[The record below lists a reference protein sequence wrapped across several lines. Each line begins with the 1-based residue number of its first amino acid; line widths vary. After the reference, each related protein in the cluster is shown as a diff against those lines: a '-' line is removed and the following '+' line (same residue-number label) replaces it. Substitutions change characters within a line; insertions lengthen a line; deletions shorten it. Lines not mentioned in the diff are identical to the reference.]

1 MGEIRLE
8 KRVRRNFNIDKQV
21 ARNPPA
27 PTAPPMA
34 WDAQAT
40 AGWDPR
46 RNIEV
51 EMSSLP
57 GNGTVA
63 LASYAFRLRYALSA
77 AIRANGR
84 HREERREPPERG
96 AHIPRSSAAITGS
109 AHLAGAGAFAHR
121 AILGPGNLQLD
132 ATATQLFVERDAYTA
147 THIRR
152 PCDVCFALCRRCG
165 PLDGGGRF
173 VAMRG
178 GMAIV
183 VSAARRIAQD
193 LVGGANEL
201 ERLLGIG
208 ALVTVGV
215 PYHRALTIR
224 EPDFL
229 R

>member
-1 MGEIRLE
+1 M
-8 KRVRRNFNIDKQV
+8 RRNLNIDKQV

-34 WDAQAT
+34 WDTQAT

-46 RNIEV
+46 RNIEA

-63 LASYAFRLRYALSA
+63 LASYAFQLRYALSA

-132 ATATQLFVERDAYTA
+132 ATATQLFVERDAYSA

-152 PCDVCFALCRRCG
+152 PCDVCFALCRRPRP
-165 PLDGGGRF
+165 PLGRGR
-173 VAMRG
+173 RG
-178 GMAIV
+178 LGTRRGITIV
-183 VSAARRIAQD
+183 IGAAGRIAQNV
-193 LVGGANEL
+193 VGGTNKL
-201 ERLLGIG
+201 ERLLGIDG
-208 ALVTVGV
+208 AIAVRV
-215 PYHRALTIR
+215 PQHRTLTIR